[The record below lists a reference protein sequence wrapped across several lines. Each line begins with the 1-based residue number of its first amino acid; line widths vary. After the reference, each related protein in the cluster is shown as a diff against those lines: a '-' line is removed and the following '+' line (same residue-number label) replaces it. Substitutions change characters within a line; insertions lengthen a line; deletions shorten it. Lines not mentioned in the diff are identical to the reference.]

1 MRHRLKDVAE
11 RAGVSVKT
19 VSNVVNGYLHVR
31 PDTRA
36 RVEEAIAELNYR
48 PNLSARNL
56 RKGRTGVIALAVPE
70 LDIPYFAELARHV
83 VTRRRRARLDG
94 ADRPDRRR
102 PRAGTHGRQ
111 RHRRPHDR
119 RPDLQPAGARPPTT
133 STGLRRHCPM
143 VLLGERVDHGPAD
156 HVVIDNVAAAREITA
171 HLIGLGR
178 RRIAAIG
185 SQRTAEGASARLR
198 LAGYTAALTRGRH
211 RVRRDAWSAP
221 APAWHRADGAAAM
234 RDLLTTG
241 VRPDAVFC
249 FNDTLALG
257 ALRALHEA
265 GLRVPED
272 VAVAGFDDIEDGRF
286 SIPTLTTV
294 APDKERIAR
303 LAVELLAGRLDGDR
317 DAPPREL
324 TAPHRLAP
332 RESTAGD
339 PDRSPARQLSFA
351 GPRVAAVS
359 RRSGPGGL
367 GAAGGRPAGSGVRSA
382 KIEAPSQPA
391 CSGYQRGVPGGR

>member
-19 VSNVVNGYLHVR
+19 VSNVVNGYVHVR

-36 RVEEAIAELNYR
+36 RVEEAIVELNYR

-83 VTRRRRARLDG
+83 VDAAAAHGWTVLIDQTGGGPEQERVAAAGIGDHMIDGLIFSPLALTADDLAGLDG
-94 ADRPDRRR
+94 M
-102 PRAGTHGRQ
+102 
-111 RHRRPHDR
+111 
-119 RPDLQPAGARPPTT
+119 
-133 STGLRRHCPM
+133 PM

-156 HVVIDNVAAAREITA
+156 HVAIDNVTAAREMTA

-178 RRIAAIG
+178 RRVAAIG
-185 SQRTAEGASARLR
+185 SQRTPEGASARLR
-198 LAGYTAALTRGRH
+198 LAGYAAALA
-211 RVRRDAWSAP
+211 DAGLAYDETLVAP

-234 RDLLTTG
+234 RHLLTSG

-265 GLRVPED
+265 GLRVPDD

-286 SIPTLTTV
+286 SVPTLTTI
-294 APDKERIAR
+294 APDKERIAH
-303 LAVELLAGRLDGDR
+303 LAVDLLAARLSADP
-317 DAPPREL
+317 APPPQEL
-324 TAPHRLAP
+324 QAPYRLTP
-332 RESTAGD
+332 RESTH
-339 PDRSPARQLSFA
+339 
-351 GPRVAAVS
+351 PR
-359 RRSGPGGL
+359 
-367 GAAGGRPAGSGVRSA
+367 
-382 KIEAPSQPA
+382 
-391 CSGYQRGVPGGR
+391 

>member
-1 MRHRLKDVAE
+1 VRHRLKDVAE

-36 RVEEAIAELNYR
+36 RVQEAIAELNYR

-56 RKGRTGVIALAVPE
+56 RRGRTGVIALAVPE
-70 LDIPYFAELARHV
+70 LDLPYFAELARHV
-83 VTRRRRARLDG
+83 VTAAAERGWTVLIDQTGGSREQERMVVAGIRDHMIDG
-94 ADRPDRRR
+94 LILSPLALTGEDLG
-102 PRAGTHGRQ
+102 AGVDG
-111 RHRRPHDR
+111 P
-119 RPDLQPAGARPPTT
+119 
-133 STGLRRHCPM
+133 PM

-171 HLIGLGR
+171 HLVGLGR
-178 RRIAAIG
+178 WRIAAIG
-185 SQRTAEGASARLR
+185 AQRTAEGASARLR
-198 LAGYTAALTRGRH
+198 LAGYAAAL
-211 RVRRDAWSAP
+211 DAAGIDLNERLVAP
-221 APAWHRADGAAAM
+221 AVEWHRADGAAAM
-234 RDLLTTG
+234 RDLLDAG

-257 ALRALHEA
+257 ALRTLHER

-286 SIPTLTTV
+286 AIPTLSTI

-324 TAPHRLAP
+324 SAPYRLAP
-332 RESTAGD
+332 REST
-339 PDRSPARQLSFA
+339 
-351 GPRVAAVS
+351 
-359 RRSGPGGL
+359 L
-367 GAAGGRPAGSGVRSA
+367 G
-382 KIEAPSQPA
+382 
-391 CSGYQRGVPGGR
+391 RG

>member
-83 VTRRRRARLDG
+83 VTAAAERGWTVLIDQTGGGAERERVAAAGIGDHMIDGLILSPLALTAEDLAGLDG
-94 ADRPDRRR
+94 
-102 PRAGTHGRQ
+102 T
-111 RHRRPHDR
+111 
-119 RPDLQPAGARPPTT
+119 
-133 STGLRRHCPM
+133 PM

-156 HVVIDNVAAAREITA
+156 HVGIDNVAAAREITA
-171 HLIGLGR
+171 HLVGLGR
-178 RRIAAIG
+178 RRIAAVG
-185 SQRTAEGASARLR
+185 SQRTPEGASARLR
-198 LAGYTAALTRGRH
+198 LAGYAAALA
-211 RVRRDAWSAP
+211 DAGIAYDEALVAP
-221 APAWHRADGAAAM
+221 APAWHRADGAAAV
-234 RDLLTTG
+234 RHLLATG

-265 GLRVPED
+265 GLRVPAD

-286 SIPTLTTV
+286 SVPTLTTI
-294 APDKERIAR
+294 APDKERIGR
-303 LAVELLAGRLDGDR
+303 LAVEMLAARVDGDR
-317 DAPPREL
+317 ETPPRDL
-324 TAPHRLAP
+324 TAPYRLTP
-332 RESTAGD
+332 RESTH
-339 PDRSPARQLSFA
+339 PA
-351 GPRVAAVS
+351 
-359 RRSGPGGL
+359 
-367 GAAGGRPAGSGVRSA
+367 
-382 KIEAPSQPA
+382 
-391 CSGYQRGVPGGR
+391 

>member
-19 VSNVVNGYLHVR
+19 VSNVVNGYQHVR

-36 RVEEAIAELNYR
+36 RVEQAIAELNYR

-83 VTRRRRARLDG
+83 VTAAAAHGWTVLIDQTGGGPEQERKAASGIGDHMIDGLIFSPLALTADDLAGLDG
-94 ADRPDRRR
+94 M
-102 PRAGTHGRQ
+102 
-111 RHRRPHDR
+111 
-119 RPDLQPAGARPPTT
+119 
-133 STGLRRHCPM
+133 PM

-156 HVVIDNVAAAREITA
+156 HVMIDNVAAAREITN

-185 SQRTAEGASARLR
+185 CQRTPEGASARLR
-198 LAGYTAALTRGRH
+198 LAGYAAALAEAGIGYDERL
-211 RVRRDAWSAP
+211 VAP
-221 APAWHRADGAAAM
+221 APAWHRADGAVAV
-234 RDLLTTG
+234 RHLLATG

-286 SIPTLTTV
+286 SIPTLSTV
-294 APDKERIAR
+294 SPDKEGIAR
-303 LAVELLAGRLDGDR
+303 LAVDLLATRLSTDR

-324 TAPHRLAP
+324 VAPYRLAL
-332 RESTAGD
+332 RESA
-339 PDRSPARQLSFA
+339 PAQ
-351 GPRVAAVS
+351 
-359 RRSGPGGL
+359 PG
-367 GAAGGRPAGSGVRSA
+367 
-382 KIEAPSQPA
+382 
-391 CSGYQRGVPGGR
+391 